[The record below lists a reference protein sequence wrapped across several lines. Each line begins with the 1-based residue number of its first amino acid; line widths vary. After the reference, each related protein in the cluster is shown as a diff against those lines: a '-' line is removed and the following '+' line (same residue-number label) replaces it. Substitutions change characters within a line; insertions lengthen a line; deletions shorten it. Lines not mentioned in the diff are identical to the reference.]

1 MNGAYNDKLG
11 DAMSTA
17 DDIRLECAALYSLAE
32 DAAQELAV
40 CSSVELPTFRF
51 FSRAVSKISHI
62 PWGFVAEDHVRVVL
76 DRKLAL
82 VAQGGTPVREDS
94 ILGLLVLLKA
104 GGGSIWVTCDE
115 IRDMLLAKNEAYGDS
130 AMSPVRIF
138 SRAAPEDALLVRIDD
153 KLSRVAR
160 GDAAGE
166 DVVLD
171 MIGYLVLLRIA
182 RRRAGKAAS

>member
-1 MNGAYNDKLG
+1 
-11 DAMSTA
+11 MSTA
-17 DDIRLECAALYSLAE
+17 DDIRVECATLSVLALDASRDEQFL
-32 DAAQELAV
+32 AAQGLIV
-40 CSSVELPTFRF
+40 PGVQSIPIPDLRV
-51 FSRAVSKISHI
+51 FSRSDFTDPLLAMI
-62 PWGFVAEDHVRVVL
+62 DC
-76 DRKLAL
+76 KLAL
-82 VAQGGTPVREDS
+82 VAQGYPVEGS
-94 ILGLLVLLKA
+94 ALAFLVLLKA
-104 GGGSIWVTCDE
+104 GVYDSWRLRKTCDE

-138 SRAAPEDALLVRIDD
+138 SRADPESALLVRIDD